1 MSKMLVVEGCVRNL
15 KVENSKIHPFRN
27 IEKQAAGTAMVGALT
42 ASSSLA
48 TNAPIMLMAARGEDA
63 KSFTCEVGDYRLIGQ
78 FTTVQF
84 KNGDELVWV
93 IGVEKEQGRHLVYA
107 TLDPKTGLLHMINEM
122 GRSLKCGYISIIKTA
137 LGISLFFLIFIN
149 LIVLVTW
156 FISEDGLGFSLVE
169 YIFPLVLAPFTF
181 TFLFVLSTFLFSRDQ
196 KQACRLSE
204 QVFGVLG
211 FEDVKNQDFF
221 GTADHFKENGS
232 TFKRSVMYYRR
243 SLKGPDP
250 YPEDY
255 FDKK

>member
-1 MSKMLVVEGCVRNL
+1 MLVVESCVRNL
-15 KVENSKIHPFRN
+15 KVEDSRIHPFRN
-27 IEKQAAGTAMVGALT
+27 IEKQAVGTAVVGALT

-48 TNAPIMLMAARGEDA
+48 TNAPIMMMAARGEAA
-63 KSFTCEVGDYRLIGQ
+63 KSFTCEIGDYRLIGQ

-93 IGVEKEQGRHLVYA
+93 ISEEKEQGRHLVYA
-107 TLDPKTGLLHMINEM
+107 ALDPKTGLLHMINEM
-122 GRSLKCGYISIIKTA
+122 GRSLKQGYISIIKTA
-137 LGISLFFLIFIN
+137 FGVSLFFLIFIN

-156 FISEDGLGFSLVE
+156 FVSENGLGFSLVE
-169 YIFPLVLAPFTF
+169 YILPLVLAPFIF

-204 QVFGVLG
+204 QVFEVLG

-221 GTADHFKENGS
+221 GTADHFKENGH

-243 SLKGPDP
+243 SLKGKDP

>member
-1 MSKMLVVEGCVRNL
+1 MIKIQGRVRNL
-15 KVENSKIHPFRN
+15 QIEDSKVYPFKN
-27 IEKQAAGTAMVGALT
+27 IGKQAAGTAMIGTLT

-48 TNAPIMLMAARGEDA
+48 TNAPIMMMAARGEAA
-63 KSFTCEVGDYRLIGQ
+63 KSFTCEVGEYRVIGQ

-93 IGVEKEQGRHLVYA
+93 ISEEKEQGRHLVYA

-122 GRSLKCGYISIIKTA
+122 GRSLKRGYISICKTA
-137 LGISLFFLIFIN
+137 LFVALFFVLFGNAII
-149 LIVLVTW
+149 LVTW
-156 FISEDGLGFSLVE
+156 FISEDGLGFSWLMH
-169 YIFPLVLAPFTF
+169 IFGFILFPFTFTF

-204 QVFGVLG
+204 QVFTMLG
-211 FEDVKNQDFF
+211 FQNVKNQDFRANNF
-221 GTADHFKENGS
+221 FTDEQGKLR
-232 TFKRSVMYYRR
+232 RSVMYYRKN
-243 SLKGPDP
+243 LKGPDP

>member
-1 MSKMLVVEGCVRNL
+1 MIKIEGRVRNL
-15 KVENSKIHPFRN
+15 QIEDSKIFPFRN
-27 IEKQAAGTAMVGALT
+27 IEKQAASTAMVGALT

-48 TNAPIMLMAARGEDA
+48 TNAPIMMMAARGEDA

-137 LGISLFFLIFIN
+137 FGVSLFFLIFIN
-149 LIVLVTW
+149 FIVLITW
-156 FISEDGLGFSLVE
+156 FVSEDGLGFSLFE
-169 YIFPLVLAPFTF
+169 YILPLVLAPFTFTF

-204 QVFGVLG
+204 QVFAVLG
-211 FEDVKNQDFF
+211 FEDVKNQDFRANNF
-221 GTADHFKENGS
+221 FTDDQGKLR
-232 TFKRSVMYYRR
+232 RSVMYYRKN
-243 SLKGPDP
+243 LKGQDP

>member
-1 MSKMLVVEGCVRNL
+1 MKKIEGRVRNL
-15 KVENSKIHPFRN
+15 KVEDSKVFPFRN
-27 IEKQAAGTAMVGALT
+27 IERQAVGTAMVGALT
-42 ASSSLA
+42 ASSSMA
-48 TNAPIMLMAARGEDA
+48 ANAPIMMMAARGEDA
-63 KSFTCEVGDYRLIGQ
+63 KSFTCEVDDYRLIGQ

-93 IGVEKEQGRHLVYA
+93 ISEEKEQGRHLVYA

-137 LGISLFFLIFIN
+137 LGVSLFFLIFIN

-169 YIFPLVLAPFTF
+169 YIFPLVLAPFAFAF

-211 FEDVKNQDFF
+211 FEDVKNQDFRANNF
-221 GTADHFKENGS
+221 FTDDQGKLR
-232 TFKRSVMYYRR
+232 RSVMYYRKNLK
-243 SLKGPDP
+243 SLDP

-255 FDKK
+255 FDNK

>member
-1 MSKMLVVEGCVRNL
+1 MIKIEGRVRSL
-15 KVENSKIHPFRN
+15 QIEDSRIHPFRN
-27 IEKQAAGTAMVGALT
+27 IEKQAAGTAVVGALT

-48 TNAPIMLMAARGEDA
+48 TNAPIMMMAARGEAA
-63 KSFTCEVGDYRLIGQ
+63 KSFTCEVGEYRVIGQ

-93 IGVEKEQGRHLVYA
+93 ISGEKERGQHLVYA

-137 LGISLFFLIFIN
+137 FGVSLFFLIFIN

-156 FISEDGLGFSLVE
+156 FISEDGLGFSLIE
-169 YIFPLVLAPFTF
+169 YILPLVLAPFVF

-204 QVFGVLG
+204 QVFTVLG
-211 FEDVKNQDFF
+211 FKNVKNQDFRANNF
-221 GTADHFKENGS
+221 FIDDQGKLR
-232 TFKRSVMYYRR
+232 RSVMYYRKN
-243 SLKGPDP
+243 LKGPDP

>member
-1 MSKMLVVEGCVRNL
+1 MIKIEGRVRNL
-15 KVENSKIHPFRN
+15 QIEDSRIHPFRN
-27 IEKQAAGTAMVGALT
+27 IEKQAAGTAMIGALT

-48 TNAPIMLMAARGEDA
+48 TNAPIMMMAARGEAA
-63 KSFTCEVGDYRLIGQ
+63 KSFTCEVGEYRVIGQ

-93 IGVEKEQGRHLVYA
+93 VSQEKEQGRHLVYA

-122 GRSLKCGYISIIKTA
+122 GRSLKRGYISICKTA
-137 LGISLFFLIFIN
+137 LFVALFFVLFGNAIILIGSFF
-149 LIVLVTW
+149 L
-156 FISEDGLGFSLVE
+156 DQGLDFSLYE
-169 YIFPLVLAPFTF
+169 DLLPLIIAPFVF

-196 KQACRLSE
+196 KKACRLSE
-204 QVFGVLG
+204 QVFAILG

-221 GTADHFKENGS
+221 GTADHFKENGH

-243 SLKGPDP
+243 SLKGTDP

-255 FDKK
+255 FDKKKF